1 MSRRASLRIYLV
13 AGLTLALGSADVVR
27 AQGEGTVTATPA
39 ASREGIAEAK
49 KNFDTIK
56 SVRDAALLPNN
67 RMPTVSVPELSLP
80 TAPST
85 TTGTSKAK
93 TNPRE
98 AKPANWLVD
107 AMQKESSSNQ
117 LRDPRIRDRKSR
129 SGGRERDDADE
140 NREGPDG
147 PDFLANDKDTARIE
161 RERRDQRE
169 EDVTPAVANPLNEF
183 LGSWMTPQDYALLKP
198 GLTPSTDAG
207 GATKVSPLPS
217 SINGATPA
225 GGLSDLA
232 RTGSVAPTI
241 AIPPPRENPYLQSL
255 KTELPGTVST
265 TRRQIE
271 VAPIA
276 PLSRPPPASTTP
288 PVAPPPSKIPEFA
301 KPSGDDRYFKQL
313 KRF

>member
-1 MSRRASLRIYLV
+1 VSRRASLRSCLISGV
-13 AGLTLALGSADVVR
+13 TLAIGFADVVR
-27 AQGEGTVTATPA
+27 AQGQGATAATPP
-39 ASREGIAEAK
+39 ASRDGIADAK
-49 KNFDTIK
+49 KDFDTIK
-56 SVRDAALLPNN
+56 SVRDAALLPNSK
-67 RMPTVSVPELSLP
+67 MPTVSVPELSLP
-80 TAPST
+80 TSPP

-98 AKPANWLVD
+98 AKSPNWLVD
-107 AMQKESSSNQ
+107 AMQKDSSSNQ
-117 LRDPRIRDRKSR
+117 LRDPRIRDRKNR
-129 SGGRERDDADE
+129 LGERERDVTDE
-140 NREGPDG
+140 NRDEPA
-147 PDFLANDKDTARIE
+147 LAVNDKEAAKIE

-169 EDVTPAVANPLNEF
+169 EDVTAAVVANPLNEF

-207 GATKVSPLPS
+207 IATKVSPLPG

-225 GGLSDLA
+225 GGLSDLT
-232 RTGSVAPTI
+232 RTGSVSPTI

-255 KTELPGTVST
+255 KTELPGAVST

-276 PLSRPPPASTTP
+276 PPSRPPTVIAPTP
-288 PVAPPPSKIPEFA
+288 VPVTPSPSKVPDFA